1 MDMHRLPYDA
11 GPEQK
16 LETCLKCA
24 DNSLSM
30 LADYGLDAIDLR
42 GIVGPEMLRR
52 IDDALPPASVDLFN
66 FEFDGQ
72 PFGRICLVDVVLA
85 QKIAEFSGLSPQDRL
100 AWRQYVRSSLVS
112 YSGSTRRAQAWRPL
126 LQHAVPRA
134 LQCGPAAIYRPVERL
149 EAVLVQDA
157 GRLAELS

>member
-1 MDMHRLPYDA
+1 MLSEACVLGRTLVERGHAVFFARCFRLFERCPVMDMHRLPYDA

-42 GIVGPEMLRR
+42 GIVVPEMLRR
-52 IDDALPPASVDLFN
+52 IDDALPPASADLFN

-72 PFGRICLVDVVLA
+72 PFGQILSGRRGARAKDRRI
-85 QKIAEFSGLSPQDRL
+85 QWTEP
-100 AWRQYVRSSLVS
+100 
-112 YSGSTRRAQAWRPL
+112 SGSFGVAAVCAQFTRQL
-126 LQHAVPRA
+126 LD
-134 LQCGPAAIYRPVERL
+134 G
-149 EAVLVQDA
+149 
-157 GRLAELS
+157 